1 METLKCLLFQWYRLR
16 RIVNCSHL
24 VLATNWVSSAQA
36 AYVDALVAPDLQSGL
51 TIVQPCPTAVDNSNS
66 CHWSA
71 AGNTCAEDG
80 ESSIQF
86 VTGPGCND
94 MHGMR
99 SHCPHHV

>member
-16 RIVNCSHL
+16 RIVTCSRL

-36 AYVDALVAPDLQSGL
+36 AYVDALVAPDLFNLVLQQL
-51 TIVQPCPTAVDNSNS
+51 TTPTR

-86 VTGPGCND
+86 VTGLDCND
-94 MHGMR
+94 MHGMH
-99 SHCPHHV
+99 SHCPHRV